1 MTPSSIDATIDP
13 TAHGAPMKPATAEA
27 AFPSALYGWSMVVL
41 LGVALLFKS
50 IDRNVI
56 SILIDDIKADLQ
68 ISDTQIG
75 LLQGLA
81 VALLYSFLGIVLGR
95 MADLFNRTKVIA
107 VGVAFWSTM
116 NALCGLAA
124 GFWQF
129 FAARVGVAVGEATLG
144 PAASSLVTDCF
155 PKEKL
160 PRAYAF
166 YFGIGALG
174 LGLGSVLTGFAY
186 DLAGWLVARDVPLIG
201 DMARWQVVFIL
212 VGLPGVLLGFLFLII
227 GEPARRQPPGYDPKV
242 RDDRKFSEFT
252 AHLKAHKGAYGGL
265 MLSFSLAAACSQ
277 ILIVWFAAAVMR
289 TWGWSPSETGK
300 WIGFSLMF
308 AIPISVFV
316 GGAILEYWL
325 KKKRYECFAWMGL
338 IACAGMGSFG
348 ILAMLMPTPEL
359 AITFA
364 ALAMVFN
371 GLPAAAGLTSF
382 NLITPNR
389 MRGQVT
395 GLFYFLVNVIGTVL
409 GTMALPLVTDYVFG
423 DPAMVRWSIVI
434 GLAVV
439 MPVGI
444 LVSLAAIKPYLASYR
459 AINESGRAA

>member
-1 MTPSSIDATIDP
+1 MAPSSIE
-13 TAHGAPMKPATAEA
+13 AEITDTSKRTPDETHAGNA

-68 ISDTQIG
+68 ITDTQIG

-81 VALLYSFLGIVLGR
+81 VALLYSFLGVILGR
-95 MADLFNRTKVIA
+95 MADLYNRTKVIA
-107 VGVAFWSTM
+107 IGVAFWSTM
-116 NALCGLAA
+116 NALCGFAV

-129 FAARVGVAVGEATLG
+129 FAARVVVAVGEATLG

-186 DLAGWLVARDVPLIG
+186 DLAGWLVARDFAFFGSLE
-201 DMARWQVVFIL
+201 RWQIVFLL

-227 GEPARRQPPGYDPKV
+227 GEPTRRQPLGYDPHV

-252 AHLKAHKGAYGGL
+252 RHLKAHRGAYGGL

-289 TWGWSPSETGK
+289 TWGWNPSETGK
-300 WIGFSLMF
+300 WIGLSLMF

-338 IACAGMGSFG
+338 IACTGMGSFG

-359 AITFA
+359 AIIFA

-371 GLPAAAGLTSF
+371 GLPAAAGLTGF

-434 GLAVV
+434 GLAIV
-439 MPVGI
+439 MPIGV
-444 LVSLAAIKPYLASYR
+444 LVSLLAIKPYLASYH
-459 AINESGRAA
+459 AINETGRAA